1 MNNALTYLIV
11 SLRNLVAVLASRHRE
26 RLLEANTK
34 VADQL
39 DKVNTTY
46 VSGIRNNRTVYEEA
60 FAAADK
66 AKAESDIR
74 VLDKSTKARA
84 GIRAELTERNTS
96 ISKISGI

>member
-11 SLRNLVAVLASRHRE
+11 SLRNLVAVLASRHRV
-26 RLLEANTK
+26 RLLDANDK

-46 VSGIRNNRTVYEEA
+46 VSGIRNNRTVYEET
-60 FAAADK
+60 FAAAEI
-66 AKAESDIR
+66 AKKESDER
-74 VLDKSTKARA
+74 VLGKSAKARA
-84 GIRAELTERNTS
+84 GIRTKLTERNTS